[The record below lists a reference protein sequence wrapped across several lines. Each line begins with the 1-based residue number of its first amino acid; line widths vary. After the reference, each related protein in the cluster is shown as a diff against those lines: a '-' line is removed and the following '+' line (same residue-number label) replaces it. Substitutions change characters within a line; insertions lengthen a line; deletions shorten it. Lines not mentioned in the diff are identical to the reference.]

1 MASSRLTLDF
11 GQDCFLKL
19 PDPGFIAF
27 IEGPLFN
34 ALPANQATL
43 AEDLQVFTRGGLAD
57 PKFLRD
63 EDTAHAVLH

>member
-57 PKFLRD
+57 P
-63 EDTAHAVLH
+63 